1 MRLMQHCR
9 FLLIYGAAWSAM
21 ACVFA
26 VLIQASSAPMSVFVA
41 LIAGVNNAIP
51 GALLGLVAWR
61 LATRLAISGWPT
73 AAFVGVHLLLALAYT
88 ALWTGVVVAV
98 LAALSPVGLA
108 DFLAS
113 GGLGWQL
120 MGGGLFY
127 IVVAGIAHGRFI
139 TVRNHELA
147 AAAAR
152 SEALRVQAELQALR
166 ARLDPHFLFNTLHS
180 IMALVRRDA
189 SAGERALERLGD
201 LLRRVLALNRERAE
215 ELPLADELDFIRD
228 FLALEALRLGD
239 RLNLI
244 EDIDPDALD
253 CLVPVLT
260 LQPLVEN
267 AIRHGI
273 AVRPEGGTL
282 RIAARLE
289 QDMLW
294 VEVEDDGPGLA
305 AAEDRKSVV

>member
-1 MRLMQHCR
+1 MQRRR
-9 FLLIYGAAWSAM
+9 FVLVYSAAWSVM

-26 VLIQASSAPMSVFVA
+26 VLIQASSSPMPAIVA

-61 LATRLAISGWPT
+61 LATPLATCRWPT
-73 AAFVGVHLLLALAYT
+73 AAFVGIHLLLALAYT
-88 ALWTGVVVAV
+88 ALWTGVIVAV
-98 LAALSPVGLA
+98 LAAVSPVGLA

-139 TVRNHELA
+139 TMRNHELA

-152 SEALRVQAELQALR
+152 SEALRIQAELQALR

-189 SAGERALERLGD
+189 SAG
-201 LLRRVLALNRERAE
+201 
-215 ELPLADELDFIRD
+215 
-228 FLALEALRLGD
+228 
-239 RLNLI
+239 
-244 EDIDPDALD
+244 
-253 CLVPVLT
+253 
-260 LQPLVEN
+260 
-267 AIRHGI
+267 
-273 AVRPEGGTL
+273 
-282 RIAARLE
+282 
-289 QDMLW
+289 
-294 VEVEDDGPGLA
+294 
-305 AAEDRKSVV
+305 